1 VQADALE
8 IEALAKRRLADEYDA
23 AQERGEVARV
33 SDGRRSSK
41 AEDLKPTA
49 ADIGLSH
56 KEIHEARQ
64 IRDAEKRDP
73 GVVRRTVDAAV
84 RAGKVSAKNLATRS
98 ACGAAVSFGHQPN
111 ARRLLRSH
119 CRSRLPSFSRPRV
132 ERSKLRQDRHVIV
145 REQEL

>member
-1 VQADALE
+1 L
-8 IEALAKRRLADEYDA
+8 IRIRDA
-23 AQERGEVARV
+23 AQERGEIAGHGGKRGNQFAKVDNSHLGTLRDA
-33 SDGRRSSK
+33 
-41 AEDLKPTA
+41 
-49 ADIGLSH
+49 GLT
-56 KEIHEARQ
+56 KEEIKEARQ
-64 IRDAEKRDP
+64 IRDAETRDP

-84 RAGKVSAKNLATRS
+84 RVGKVSAKNLARRS
-98 ACGAAVSFGHQPN
+98 ACGVAVSFSHQLN